1 MRIVVAAAVAVLV
14 VVGAWRSW
22 VAPLDDAGEVGDALR
37 PEAPLPPSTN
47 GPVLG
52 AEDPAFVLMPDIV
65 GLDDGFATHVL
76 QVTPLRLGDVRLK
89 PSAKP
94 WGSVLSQSIPAGAPV
109 PRRTRVDIVLAKG
122 VLPEAPAGS
131 VDASR
136 DDARRRRGRA

>member
-14 VVGAWRSW
+14 VIGAWRSW
-22 VAPLDDAGEVGDALR
+22 VAPLDDAGDDGVR
-37 PEAPLPPSTN
+37 PEAPLPPSTS

-52 AEDPAFVLMPDIV
+52 AEDPAFVLMPDVV

-94 WGSVLSQSIPAGAPV
+94 WGSVLSQSIPAGASV

-131 VDASR
+131 VETSGAR
-136 DDARRRRGRA
+136 ARRRHGRA